1 MVIYQLFIKK
11 KKKETSKQMLFKYAY
26 VKCTFICLQRKSSV
40 VKIFKEGK
48 EKWDSILESL
58 AEILHL
64 GYFLVFSNSP

>member
-1 MVIYQLFIKK
+1 
-11 KKKETSKQMLFKYAY
+11 MLFKYAY

-40 VKIFKEGK
+40 VRIFKEGK